1 MNTKKMVLNSVFLA
15 LGAVLHQITP
25 PIILGMKPD
34 FSLAVLLIILILND
48 DDYKSCIC
56 AGIVAGLISAAT
68 TGFPGGQIPNFLDK
82 IVTVNIMFLFLKSL
96 KPLKNNKIKVILSTS
111 IGTIISG
118 SVFLSIA
125 SLIVGLP
132 AKFSIL
138 FITVVLPASLI
149 NCIAGI
155 IMYSSINRA
164 YGDTGRIKNT
174 SKS

>member
-1 MNTKKMVLNSVFLA
+1 MVLNSVFLA

-25 PIILGMKPD
+25 PIVLGMKPD
-34 FSLAVLLIILILND
+34 FLLAVLLMILVIN

-82 IVTVNIMFLFLKSL
+82 IITVNIMFLFLKSL
-96 KPLKNNKIKVILSTS
+96 KHIKNNKVKVILNTL

-118 SVFLSIA
+118 SVFLYTA
-125 SLIVGLP
+125 SLIAGLP

-149 NCIAGI
+149 NCIVGI

-164 YGDTGRIKNT
+164 YGNTGRIKNT

>member
-34 FSLAVLLIILILND
+34 FLLAVLLMILILN

-82 IVTVNIMFLFLKSL
+82 IITVNIMFLFLKSL
-96 KPLKNNKIKVILSTS
+96 KPLKNNKTKIILSS
-111 IGTIISG
+111 LIGTIISG
-118 SVFLSIA
+118 SVFLLIA
-125 SLIVGLP
+125 FYIVGLP

-149 NCIAGI
+149 NCVLGI
-155 IMYSSINRA
+155 IMYGAINRA
-164 YGDTGRIKNT
+164 YGNKGIITNT

>member
-15 LGAVLHQITP
+15 VGAVLHQITP
-25 PIILGMKPD
+25 PIVLGMKPD
-34 FSLAVLLIILILND
+34 FLLAVLLIILVLN

-82 IVTVNIMFLFLKSL
+82 IITVNIMFVFLKSL
-96 KPLKNNKIKVILSTS
+96 KPIKNNKIKVILNSL

-125 SLIVGLP
+125 SLIAGLP

-149 NCIAGI
+149 NCIAGVI
-155 IMYSSINRA
+155 IYSAINRA
-164 YGDTGRIKNT
+164 YGNKGAINNT
-174 SKS
+174 SRS